1 MKSKLSSRERKKN
14 IVVGAVFAF
23 IVAAL
28 VVGIVLTDSLYIK
41 SEDISESMKD
51 AVLHENNRI
60 SLFGLS
66 VNPALVS
73 AFAVT
78 GAVLLAA
85 AVVRVFAIPRFKAV
99 PGKFQLALETL
110 VGYFDGQAKRN
121 SPHRNAFLGAY
132 IFAAGVYIFTS
143 TIFELLG
150 IQVVAESGVSVSL
163 PAPLSDINAAIAL
176 GCLSYLIILSTAA
189 RQRAVTDDQFF
200 ALTSL
205 SGTIQ
210 LPPQHTTL
218 PNERYSPKLFSFT
231 PPVGMKRTEE

>member
-1 MKSKLSSRERKKN
+1 MANQQTEVATMKSKLSSRERKKN

-85 AVVRVFAIPRFKAV
+85 A
-99 PGKFQLALETL
+99 
-110 VGYFDGQAKRN
+110 
-121 SPHRNAFLGAY
+121 
-132 IFAAGVYIFTS
+132 
-143 TIFELLG
+143 
-150 IQVVAESGVSVSL
+150 
-163 PAPLSDINAAIAL
+163 
-176 GCLSYLIILSTAA
+176 
-189 RQRAVTDDQFF
+189 
-200 ALTSL
+200 
-205 SGTIQ
+205 
-210 LPPQHTTL
+210 
-218 PNERYSPKLFSFT
+218 
-231 PPVGMKRTEE
+231 